1 MTNEFDDAVAVTL
14 GINQKPEAPIMSA
27 DEAVA
32 SVINGDRSES
42 ARVGFSAAI
51 DTDPDYYAEARRV
64 ARRVGV
70 PVETVINLPKET
82 KRLEATGAIDFNAL
96 AKTAPVTASLL
107 SDIERAKV
115 AHDNLPSMVA
125 IERSFMGGI
134 AEPVQRGLAQGR
146 RAMTLLFD
154 QMGIFRG
161 LERRRATA
169 AAAHGIDYN
178 PSTELAAL
186 LSQQQREAERYPV
199 PDDIARGMQDISN
212 AQNLGDA
219 LAAIRT
225 NPRAVL
231 ETTLQSLGASAPAL
245 VGAASGSVFGPGG
258 TAAGAGLGS
267 FAVEYGN
274 TLQDVMAEK
283 GVNGTDPMS
292 IHAALN
298 NPELMASAREKALK
312 RGMPVAIFD
321 ALTAG
326 LAGKLLAGAKPTVGS
341 VGARAAGELG
351 LQAGGGAAGE
361 AGAQLASGEYKPGDI
376 LMEAFAEMPSAI
388 IEVPGNYRH
397 AMESAQ
403 RAQKDAEFIGSLNT
417 LARDDK
423 LAARDPE
430 TFERFVEQAAENG
443 PVTHVFI
450 GANELMQSGIADE
463 IAAISPSVAD
473 QLQES
478 LQTGGQ
484 IAIPVAE
491 YMARIAP
498 TEYAQGLLDHLK
510 TEPEGFSRTEA
521 NAFMQSGAEELRSET
536 ERVLAGS
543 QAEQAFSESAA
554 AVHNEIKDKLDAT
567 GRFSPKNNAAYAS
580 LHSSFF
586 ATQAQRHGVTPE
598 EMYRRY
604 EPTIQAEGGSGYEQ
618 PAWHGTPY
626 HGIEETGF
634 KLNRI
639 GSGEG
644 AQVYGHG
651 IYFAS
656 QKDVA
661 ESYRSDLASTI
672 TVDGKPL
679 LANNRRV
686 GTTGDQD
693 ADDLLVSHKGD
704 ADAAI
709 ADARDGFPDAAE
721 KLESLRGKV
730 EVKNEGQLYSVE
742 IPEDEDLLDWDK
754 PLSEQPQKVRNAL
767 ERHRAEFEMER
778 GTPTSKHP
786 DLKTYGSTI
795 YGHIEKMLGSPQAAS
810 EYLLKLGIPG
820 LRYLDGNSRTAGE
833 GSHNYV
839 IWDEDLLTPEKA
851 QIQAYYQQGWLDG
864 QPYNPPAEAL
874 TTQQEQ
880 LIVDTFN
887 ENAGGEKAANSQD
900 VQESKNIYA
909 KSKAF
914 QALAQSE
921 GWHIV
926 PGAEGDKYFLL
937 GNAPFR
943 GTWGNAITIPVRVSD
958 HSNVNRGH
966 HSKESA
972 INLAPD
978 DGYAFDTFESALW
991 KLRNAGENED
1001 FELTFGGEEATY
1013 FQRSQETKAA
1023 YEARIDELFN
1033 GAKAKPEG
1041 VKVLDRSDMLDMLGL
1056 GDKPLKL
1063 AEGKVIAGQSNHP
1076 KITAEVWKK
1085 IPEWVE
1091 NPAMVFDSDTVAG
1104 RLVFIAPE
1112 KVRGNDVR
1120 IVIEPKQN
1128 SLEAHVLV
1136 NAYDTGTGTTPYS
1149 RWARDRLLRYA
1160 DIKNASRID
1169 ERFGL
1174 QLPDI
1179 LRNPAFMPDAQI
1191 HGMGRG
1197 NKKALRRTKILT
1209 ENNLVG
1215 YRKSHDSLSQ
1225 GGQEARGAFNP
1236 DTLTITLLKKADL
1249 STFLHET
1256 GHFFLEVTADMA
1268 SREDAP
1274 EGVRQDMNTL
1284 LNWFGVGSL
1293 AEWNGMDIEARRAHH
1308 EKFARGFEAYLYEG
1322 NPPSVEMQGVFQRF
1336 RQWLIRVY
1344 KDLRNL
1350 NVELTDEVRGVFDR
1364 MLATDEEIA
1373 LAERARNM
1381 MPLFE
1386 TAEQGGMTAEE
1397 FAAYQASSVDGTG
1410 QAIEELQARRLR
1422 DMKWLRNAHG
1432 RELKRLQKE
1441 VAGLRAEMR
1450 ESVAEEVA
1458 AMPIY
1463 RAMRWL
1469 KTGEIEIETS
1479 GERDVLGR
1487 FLPSKSRQDKHI
1499 LKTEKGHKLL
1509 IAALREMY
1517 PPGALVPVDIEPLIK
1532 NQMAGHEGLSPDLI
1546 ADMFGFSSGDE
1557 LVRTLLETPPAE
1569 KAIEDMTDERML
1581 ERYGDLVTE
1590 KGIKEA
1596 ADRAIHN
1603 ETHARL
1609 VTTEANALARMTGGK
1624 KILDA
1629 AAKTYVAAVVAR
1641 SKVRDL
1647 LPGKY
1652 TRAEAKAAKAAEK
1665 AFKAGDI
1672 ATAATEKRNQVIN
1685 QRAAREALA
1694 AQDEVRKIEARF
1706 KTIAA
1711 ANQKRGG
1718 NDRNIDLVN
1727 AAQAILAEYG
1737 VGVRGK
1743 NPRQYMDAVKSYDP
1757 ELFAALEPL
1766 LRDAEQNARPIADL
1780 TVGELRA
1787 LRDDI
1792 NSLWHMAR
1800 RERMVEIDGKMIDR
1814 QEVVQQLADRLEE
1827 LGVPKEVPGEKK
1839 AVTEREKMARYLMG
1853 ARAGLRRVES
1863 WADRM
1868 DGGNITGPFRRF
1880 VFQPISEAADRYRAD
1895 SAAYLKRYRDLL
1907 NAISPSL
1914 KPGRIEAKEI
1924 GYTFG
1929 FSKGDAGK
1937 AELLHAILH
1946 TGNESN
1952 KRKLLLGR
1960 GWATKTADGGID
1972 TSLWDTFINRMIAEG
1987 KLTKADFD
1995 FAQGVWDLLEETKPL
2010 AQKTHREVFGRYF
2023 DEITANEFTTP
2034 FGTYRGGYVPAIYD
2048 TFEVQDATVN
2058 AEIDAVNKSNTAM
2071 FPATNRGFTRGR
2083 VEYNKPLALDL
2094 RLLPQ
2099 HLDKVLLFSHLETPV
2114 RDVMRTLR
2122 DRGFS
2127 GKLSRYDPV
2136 AYTDLLLP
2144 WLNRAAKQT
2153 VETPTTGWGG
2163 KLADRFFRAAR
2174 SRAGMSAMF
2183 ANMTNA
2189 LQQITG
2195 LSITALKV
2203 KPSYLKAATWRYLRA
2218 PSEVAE
2224 QAAQLSTFMANRQSN
2239 EVQQMRSDI
2248 EALLINP
2255 NAYEQAKDWTAKH
2268 AYFLQSAFQNVVDN
2282 ITWAAAFDQATAEG
2296 HSQDEAVRAANAA
2309 VRETQGSL
2317 QPEDISRFESGSAL
2331 SRVFTQ
2337 FQSYFNM
2344 QANVMGTEFAKV
2356 AQGMGLRKG
2365 AGRLFYVF
2373 LFGFLVPAWFSEA
2386 IVLGMRGGP
2395 DDDEDDGYLDE
2406 FLEFF
2411 FGAPARNAAAM
2422 APGVGQA
2429 GMLIYNSFN
2438 RKPYDDRMSTA
2449 PAVSMIESAA
2459 SAPHSVYNAIAEDG
2473 SAKRA
2478 IRDTLTMISIVTGM
2492 PVTVL
2497 GKPLGYAA
2505 DVAQGKVEPTG
2516 PIDAARGVVSGV
2528 AGPESKR

>member
-1 MTNEFDDAVAVTL
+1 MN
-14 GINQKPEAPIMSA
+14 
-27 DEAVA
+27 DE
-32 SVINGDRSES
+32 N
-42 ARVGFSAAI
+42 
-51 DTDPDYYAEARRV
+51 PY
-64 ARRVGV
+64 
-70 PVETVINLPKET
+70 L
-82 KRLEATGAIDFNAL
+82 
-96 AKTAPVTASLL
+96 SL
-107 SDIERAKV
+107 IA
-115 AHDNLPSMVA
+115 
-125 IERSFMGGI
+125 
-134 AEPVQRGLAQGR
+134 AEPVEEEQPKEVANPYLSILQAENDQRLSRADAIIDSVLPKNPDKSLEAQRLSASTGLALETVERNQDELAR
-146 RAMTLLFD
+146 
-154 QMGIFRG
+154 I
-161 LERRRATA
+161 ERRKQIHRMMLVSPTLAQQLS
-169 AAAHGIDYN
+169 D
-178 PSTELAAL
+178 ERFAAL
-186 LSQQQREAERYPV
+186 AH
-199 PDDIARGMQDISN
+199 DDIN
-212 AQNLGDA
+212 NLGQ
-219 LAAIRT
+219 T
-225 NPRAVL
+225 EN
-231 ETTLQSLGASAPAL
+231 
-245 VGAASGSVFGPGG
+245 
-258 TAAGAGLGS
+258 
-267 FAVEYGN
+267 
-274 TLQDVMAEK
+274 
-283 GVNGTDPMS
+283 
-292 IHAALN
+292 
-298 NPELMASAREKALK
+298 ALK
-312 RGMPVAIFD
+312 AWQGPE
-321 ALTAG
+321 
-326 LAGKLLAGAKPTVGS
+326 PSVGS
-341 VGARAAGELG
+341 VARGLFEAVQFKPLLASMHLAWHDAFFSGDDAESQIRRADLVRKASQAQAQQDYADPEFLSSTARGLYSGGISLVQNMPGLLASVVTGNPAPGLALAGVNTGLPAYSKYIGRGAEKWEAAL
-351 LQAGGGAAGE
+351 GAAGE
-361 AGAQLASGEYKPGDI
+361 GGVEMATELLPMGFFVDRFGKAGAKEFLAGLLGREIPTEQIATLLQDAIDTAVANPEKTWSQYFEERPGAAYQTLLATLVQSGVMGAAHKAATYLQQQQE
-376 LMEAFAEMPSAI
+376 L
-388 IEVPGNYRH
+388 
-397 AMESAQ
+397 AQ
-403 RAQKDAEFIGSLNT
+403 RADVGAQTLETLNE
-417 LARDDK
+417 LAKASK

-430 TFERFVEQAAENG
+430 TFEQFIEKAAENG

-450 GANELMQSGIADE
+450 GANELMQSGVADE
-463 IAAISPSVAD
+463 IAALSPSVAN

-484 IAIPVAE
+484 IAIPIAE

-554 AVHNEIKDKLDAT
+554 AVRNEIKDKLDAT

-604 EPTIQAEGGSGYEQ
+604 EPTIQAESVAGQ
-618 PAWHGTPY
+618 W
-626 HGIEETGF
+626 
-634 KLNRI
+634 
-639 GSGEG
+639 
-644 AQVYGHG
+644 YG
-651 IYFAS
+651 
-656 QKDVA
+656 
-661 ESYRSDLASTI
+661 
-672 TVDGKPL
+672 
-679 LANNRRV
+679 
-686 GTTGDQD
+686 
-693 ADDLLVSHKGD
+693 
-704 ADAAI
+704 
-709 ADARDGFPDAAE
+709 
-721 KLESLRGKV
+721 
-730 EVKNEGQLYSVE
+730 
-742 IPEDEDLLDWDK
+742 
-754 PLSEQPQKVRNAL
+754 
-767 ERHRAEFEMER
+767 
-778 GTPTSKHP
+778 
-786 DLKTYGSTI
+786 
-795 YGHIEKMLGSPQAAS
+795 
-810 EYLLKLGIPG
+810 
-820 LRYLDGNSRTAGE
+820 
-833 GSHNYV
+833 
-839 IWDEDLLTPEKA
+839 
-851 QIQAYYQQGWLDG
+851 
-864 QPYNPPAEAL
+864 
-874 TTQQEQ
+874 
-880 LIVDTFN
+880 
-887 ENAGGEKAANSQD
+887 
-900 VQESKNIYA
+900 
-909 KSKAF
+909 
-914 QALAQSE
+914 QALASQPPK
-921 GWHIV
+921 GWTHV
-926 PGAEGDKYFLL
+926 TDMAAATGLWNGSDASQAVFWTDLQGKLAQD
-937 GNAPFR
+937 APR
-943 GTWGNAITIPVRVSD
+943 LAGYS
-958 HSNVNRGH
+958 HSVDR
-966 HSKESA
+966 SA
-972 INLAPD
+972 INHIRKNHGDVQSEAERGQIAITGADLARIPEIVTRYDDVRQGLVGKNKEKQIAFVKAVD
-978 DGYAFDTFESALW
+978 DGVLVYVAGISDGRQNLRAVSMW
-991 KLRNAGENED
+991 KYPPSTDAQQILKTAVSDPNAQNERGHVDIVDQRAQADQDKQHED

-1013 FQRSQETKAA
+1013 FQRTQQTKAA

-1209 ENNLVG
+1209 ENNLAG

-1225 GGQEARGAFNP
+1225 GDQEARGAFNP
-1236 DTLTITLLKKADL
+1236 DTLTITLLKRADL

-1274 EGVRQDMNTL
+1274 EGVRQDMDTL

-1344 KDLRNL
+1344 RDLRNL

-1386 TAEQGGMTAEE
+1386 SAEQGGMTAEE
-1397 FAAYQASSVDGTG
+1397 FAAYQTSSVDGTG

-1603 ETHARL
+1603 EAHARL

-1629 AAKTYVAAVVAR
+1629 AAKTYAAAVVAR

-1792 NSLWHMAR
+1792 DSLWHMAR

-1907 NAISPSL
+1907 NAVSPSL

-2203 KPSYLKAATWRYLRA
+2203 KPSYLKAATWRYLCA

-2422 APGVGQA
+2422 APGIGQA

-2459 SAPHSVYNAIAEDG
+2459 SAPHSVYKAIAEDG

-2528 AGPESKR
+2528 ASPESKR